1 MTVAAA
7 QYIQAI
13 QTIVARSVGPMEA
26 AVVSVGSFHGGS
38 IQSSNV
44 MPSEIEIT
52 GTMRCFN
59 KATQDIISTRLEKLA
74 HSIAEG
80 SGTTAGVALSW
91 GFHALI
97 NHADNTDVAIAAA
110 AAVGGEAQVEG
121 NAPPMTGGED
131 FAFMLEERPGA
142 FIFIGNGFAPDGKA
156 HAVHTPLFN
165 FNDEIIP
172 VGVEYWVSLVHQE
185 LNMAG

>member
-1 MTVAAA
+1 M
-7 QYIQAI
+7 
-13 QTIVARSVGPMEA
+13 
-26 AVVSVGSFHGGS
+26 
-38 IQSSNV
+38 N
-44 MPSEIEIT
+44 
-52 GTMRCFN
+52 
-59 KATQDIISTRLEKLA
+59 
-74 HSIAEG
+74 
-80 SGTTAGVALSW
+80 W

-110 AAVGGEAQVEG
+110 SAVVGEAQVEG
-121 NAPPMTGGED
+121 NAPAMTGGED

-172 VGVEYWVSLVHQE
+172 IGVEYWVSLVRQE
-185 LNMAG
+185 LNLAG